1 MIEIGTIVAVR
12 GDRVDISVGPS
23 ATCEGCNVCSA
34 GTSEAEM
41 LMRDVFDPVGAALG
55 DRVEVYISESLRMQ
69 AALAIYVVPLGAL
82 FVGYL
87 AGFLLGES
95 VGVDPDLVGAALGI
109 GAATAGF
116 MGARVRERMLARSG
130 KFAPRVRAI
139 IARGLEH
146 E

>member
-1 MIEIGTIVAVR
+1 MIEVGTVVAIR

-34 GTSEAEM
+34 GSSGAEM
-41 LMRDVFDPVGAALG
+41 LMCDVVDTVGTSLG
-55 DRVEVYISESLRMQ
+55 DRVEVVISESLRVQ

-82 FVGYL
+82 FIGYL
-87 AGFLLGES
+87 AGFLLGERI
-95 VGVDPDLVGAALGI
+95 GLDPDLVGAALGI

-116 MGARVRERMLARSG
+116 MGARIRERMLARSG
-130 KFAPRVRAI
+130 RFAPRVRAI

>member
-1 MIEIGTIVAVR
+1 MNELGTVVAVR
-12 GDRVDISVGPS
+12 GDRVDVSVGPS
-23 ATCEGCNVCSA
+23 AACEGCKLCSA
-34 GTSEAEM
+34 GSSASEM
-41 LMRDVFDPVGAALG
+41 LMRDVLDPVGASLG
-55 DRVEVYISESLRMQ
+55 DRVEVHISESLRMQ

-95 VGVDPDLVGAALGI
+95 IGADPDLVGAGLGI
-109 GAATAGF
+109 AAATAGF
-116 MGARVRERMLARSG
+116 LGARVREKALARSG